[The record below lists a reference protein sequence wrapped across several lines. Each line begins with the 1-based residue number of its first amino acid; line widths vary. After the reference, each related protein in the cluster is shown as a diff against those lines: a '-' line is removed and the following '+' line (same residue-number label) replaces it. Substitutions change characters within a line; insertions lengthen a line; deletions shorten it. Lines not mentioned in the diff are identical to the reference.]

1 MAIRRKKSI
10 VYLKRSQ
17 LEQHPDN
24 PRKDL
29 GDLEELRESIRE
41 NGIMQ
46 NLTVIPTDDSFEHF
60 RILIGH
66 RRFAASE
73 GIIDELPCVIVE
85 GLTDKEQ
92 LGIMLCEN
100 MQRSDLTFIEQAH
113 GFQLMLD
120 LGDTVEEIANK
131 TGFSEATVKHRLKIN
146 EIDREVLDE
155 AQEYFQLTIGD
166 FVELEKVK
174 DIDMRN
180 EILRDASNSAEIK
193 DGVQN
198 YLEKLEQEKN
208 TAQLTELFKELGWKE
223 SKDYFHYY
231 GGNWEQIG
239 EGNEFEILK
248 FDNEM
253 AKRIRAIAK
262 KEQGGIYYRFSWR
275 YVEIARKIT
284 KEEKKAKKKTKAE
297 LRQEQIDQK
306 GKQLEIAR
314 RDLCDA
320 YLVYIKELPDEKI
333 RKLNASEQ
341 LALAERLWNILETC
355 NGSVTTFR
363 YMAKSQYKTKEELEG
378 MEEFYKGAGYLRR
391 LMLQVW
397 ATLATSYSN
406 KFVNYSHEKKHE
418 VIDAHADFY
427 DILHIFGM
435 KLDHN
440 LKEVIDE
447 TSELYLIDG
456 KEVKE

>member
-1 MAIRRKKSI
+1 MNGRYMKKSI
-10 VYLKRSQ
+10 VYLNRSQ
-17 LEQHPDN
+17 LEPHPDN
-24 PRKDL
+24 PRKNL

-46 NLTVIPTDDSFEHF
+46 NLTVIPTDDSLEHF
-60 RILIGH
+60 RVLIGH

-73 GIIDELPCVIVE
+73 GIINELPCVIVE
-85 GLTDKEQ
+85 GLSDKEQ

-146 EIDREVLDE
+146 EIDREVLEDT
-155 AQEYFQLTIGD
+155 QKYFQLTIGD

-174 DIDMRN
+174 NIEMRN
-180 EILRDASNSAEIK
+180 EILQDASNSAEIK
-193 DGVQN
+193 DGVRQ
-198 YLEKLEQEKN
+198 YLEKLEEEKN
-208 TAQLTELFKELGWKE
+208 IEQMTKLFKELGWKE
-223 SKDYFHYY
+223 TKDYFHYY
-231 GGNWEQIG
+231 SGNWEKIG
-239 EGNEFEILK
+239 KDNELEILK

-262 KEQGGIYYRFSWR
+262 KEQGDIYYKFSWR
-275 YVEIARKIT
+275 YVEIARKVT
-284 KEEKKAKKKTKAE
+284 KKEKKAKKTKAE

-320 YLVYIKELPDEKI
+320 YLVFIKELQDEKI

-341 LALAERLWNILETC
+341 LALSERLWNILETC
-355 NGSVTTFR
+355 NGSVNNFR
-363 YMAKSQYKTKEELEG
+363 YMAKPQYKTKEELEG
-378 MEEFYKGAGYLRR
+378 MEETYKGAGYLRR

-406 KFVNYSHEKKHE
+406 KFVKYLHKKNHE
-418 VIDAHADFY
+418 VIDAHADLY

-435 KLDHN
+435 KLDYN

>member
-10 VYLKRSQ
+10 VYLKRSP

-24 PRKDL
+24 PRK
-29 GDLEELRESIRE
+29 
-41 NGIMQ
+41 
-46 NLTVIPTDDSFEHF
+46 
-60 RILIGH
+60 
-66 RRFAASE
+66 
-73 GIIDELPCVIVE
+73 
-85 GLTDKEQ
+85 
-92 LGIMLCEN
+92 
-100 MQRSDLTFIEQAH
+100 
-113 GFQLMLD
+113 D

-146 EIDREVLDE
+146 EIDRGVLDE
-155 AQEYFQLTIGD
+155 AQEYFQLTIDD

-193 DGVQN
+193 DGVQQ
-198 YLEKLEQEKN
+198 YLEKLEEDKN
-208 TAQLTELFKELGWKE
+208 IEQLTKLFKELGWKE
-223 SKDYFHYY
+223 SKEYFHYY
-231 GGNWEQIG
+231 GGKWEQIG

-253 AKRIRAIAK
+253 AKKIRAIAK
-262 KEQGGIYYRFSWR
+262 KEQGDIYYKFSWR

-363 YMAKSQYKTKEELEG
+363 YMAKSQYKTKDELEG
-378 MEEFYKGAGYLRR
+378 MEETYKGAGYIRR